1 MYKRLGKN
9 GFVCDTK
16 DDLKSIPET
25 EFGAECYVIKDACE
39 YRLMSTGEWVKQIAA
54 IEGNAQVDLTGYA
67 TEEYVKELVEEA
79 VAPQAMTADEILN
92 ICK

>member
-9 GFVCDTK
+9 GFICDTQ

-25 EFGAECYVIKDACE
+25 EFGSECYVIKDACE
-39 YRLMSTGEWVKQIAA
+39 YLLMSTGEWVKQIAA
-54 IEGNAQVDLTGYA
+54 IEGNAQVDLTDYA
-67 TEEYVKELVEEA
+67 TKDYVKQSVEETIP
-79 VAPQAMTADEILN
+79 VALSSAEILD

>member
-9 GFVCDTK
+9 GFICDTK
-16 DDLKSIPET
+16 EDLKSIPEP

-39 YRLMSTGEWVKQIAA
+39 YLLMSTGEWIKQISA
-54 IEGNAQVDLTGYA
+54 IENNAQVDLTGYA
-67 TEEYVKELVEEA
+67 TEEYVKDFVEN
-79 VAPQAMTADEILN
+79 VALQSLSSDEILN